1 MIEMIDIG
9 LEDAIAYR
17 IEGKITE
24 EEMKTILS
32 IFKEKVNK
40 NEKLIVY
47 QEVISIGGAEF
58 DAIIEKLRFFLEFG
72 ISHFSRI
79 AIVTHKKWIHK
90 LVDLEGKLFM
100 GIDMKGFSKEEKD
113 QAIVF
118 LKKMTN

>member
-17 IEGKITE
+17 VEGKITE
-24 EEMKTILS
+24 EEMKTVLS
-32 IFKEKVNK
+32 VFKEKVNK

-72 ISHFSRI
+72 ISHFSKI
-79 AIVTHKKWIHK
+79 AVVTHKKWIHK
-90 LVDLEGKLFM
+90 LVDLEGKLFK

-118 LKKMTN
+118 LKKMNN